1 MQKALRVKDPS
12 SQSALPLRAGL
23 AMEHNA
29 NHPWAL
35 PPPTRSREQP
45 TPLLCHC
52 YSTSKGWGGGYKCP
66 ISISI
71 YTSPELEPAEA
82 TALLAFV
89 THTSVEFFTL
99 FCSLSEIIF
108 LPEERSR
115 GAAFSQQL
123 FCKLQ
128 VLKQCLI
135 LEKEQRHTNDP
146 SEVHTDKL
154 HHKHTLLHPW
164 SEPAR
169 HFWKV

>member
-1 MQKALRVKDPS
+1 MPQF
-12 SQSALPLRAGL
+12 
-23 AMEHNA
+23 
-29 NHPWAL
+29 
-35 PPPTRSREQP
+35 
-45 TPLLCHC
+45 
-52 YSTSKGWGGGYKCP
+52 
-66 ISISI
+66 SISI

-99 FCSLSEIIF
+99 FCSLSEVIF

>member
-1 MQKALRVKDPS
+1 MLTIHG
-12 SQSALPLRAGL
+12 LCPL
-23 AMEHNA
+23 
-29 NHPWAL
+29 
-35 PPPTRSREQP
+35 QP
-45 TPLLCHC
+45 GAAYATPVPLLQH
-52 YSTSKGWGGGYKCP
+52 KQRLGGGYKCP

-99 FCSLSEIIF
+99 FCSLSEVIF